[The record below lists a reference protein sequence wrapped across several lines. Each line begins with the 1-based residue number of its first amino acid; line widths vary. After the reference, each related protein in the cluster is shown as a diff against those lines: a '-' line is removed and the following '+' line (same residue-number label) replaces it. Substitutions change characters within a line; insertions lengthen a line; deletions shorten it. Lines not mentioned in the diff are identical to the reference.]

1 MAQVDLS
8 PKATSLIKE
17 LIKALE
23 SLTAAVKK

>member
-8 PKATSLIKE
+8 PKANSLIKE

-23 SLTAAVKK
+23 ALTAAVKK

>member
-8 PKATSLIKE
+8 PKATKLVNE

-23 SLTAAVKK
+23 ALTAAVKK

>member
-8 PKATSLIKE
+8 PKATKLLTD

-23 SLTAAVKK
+23 ALTAAVKK